1 MAFNQGSSC
10 QWNIRQHRTKPDST
24 GPSRVQLNPRQQTA
38 KVACLTPANAAAAP
52 QKGCAGRRCA
62 QRQLT
67 RPGLDDCLRLSG
79 EHRQLT
85 NADQNSQV
93 SCIMPS
99 VSEAAVRDTA
109 SGALIH
115 NLKAKGGQLNQNNSV
130 VAVWN
135 VSLALQT
142 QSQAA

>member
-1 MAFNQGSSC
+1 
-10 QWNIRQHRTKPDST
+10 
-24 GPSRVQLNPRQQTA
+24 
-38 KVACLTPANAAAAP
+38 
-52 QKGCAGRRCA
+52 
-62 QRQLT
+62 
-67 RPGLDDCLRLSG
+67 
-79 EHRQLT
+79 
-85 NADQNSQV
+85 
-93 SCIMPS
+93 MPS

-109 SGALIH
+109 SGGLIH